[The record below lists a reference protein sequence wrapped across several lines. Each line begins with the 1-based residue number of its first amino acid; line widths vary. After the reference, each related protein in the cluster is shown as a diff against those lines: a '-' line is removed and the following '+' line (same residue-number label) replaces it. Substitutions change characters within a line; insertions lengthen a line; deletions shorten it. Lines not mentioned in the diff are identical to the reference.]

1 MISAMVERSI
11 RATEAE
17 LGESADY
24 LRDIYRASPAALFK
38 FGLFLPFAAH
48 RKSVPKPVL
57 HVARLVASLAQDCGP
72 CVQIVLNQA
81 RKDDV
86 PADVLRAVIDER
98 PECLPDDL
106 TEAYLFA
113 RAVVDKD
120 PRADEL
126 RAALSARYGDAAIV
140 DLAFGIA
147 GAQVFPIVKR
157 VMGHGQSCQRY
168 AFEV

>member
-1 MISAMVERSI
+1 MISAMVERGI
-11 RATEAE
+11 RATETE

-24 LRDIYRASPAALFK
+24 LRDIYRASPAGFIKFAL
-38 FGLFLPFAAH
+38 LLPFAAH

-72 CVQIVLNQA
+72 CVQIELNQA
-81 RKDDV
+81 RKDGV
-86 PADVLRAVIDER
+86 PADVLRAVVEGR
-98 PECLPDDL
+98 PEGLPADL

-113 RAVVDKD
+113 RAVVDRD

-126 RAALSARYGDAAIV
+126 REALAARHGDAAIV

-147 GAQVFPIVKR
+147 GAQVFPTVKR

-168 AFEV
+168 AFDV